1 MDFTKFVAY
10 ITAKLQ
16 ELKLAVKATFLN
28 DKEKGLF
35 RAEVDDVVFTAPRG
49 GNCITANWGSGH
61 CARFYV

>member
-49 GNCITANWGSGH
+49 GSCITANWGSGH
-61 CARFYV
+61 QARFYV